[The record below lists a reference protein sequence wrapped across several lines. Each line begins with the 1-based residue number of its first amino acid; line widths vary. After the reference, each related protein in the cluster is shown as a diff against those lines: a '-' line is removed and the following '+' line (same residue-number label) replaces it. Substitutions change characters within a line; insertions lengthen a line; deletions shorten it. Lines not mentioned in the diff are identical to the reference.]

1 MVVTCRL
8 LVYNDIYNT
17 NGWSVNMSEKRNN
30 NSDGNKKNSLKRSA
44 VKGHKINNGSMDFS
58 RKPPHKPPKNNTK

>member
-1 MVVTCRL
+1 
-8 LVYNDIYNT
+8 
-17 NGWSVNMSEKRNN
+17 MSEKRNN